1 MKWLALFTAGC
12 FLVLACYANG
22 RATNWTP
29 SQRAKPVVLYVQHQY
44 DTKGME
50 RLLARV
56 ERERVAAVL
65 AKVYGVNDDNM
76 DAYKKWGAR

>member
-1 MKWLALFTAGC
+1 MKWLTLFTAGC
-12 FLVLACYANG
+12 FLVLASYANG

-29 SQRAKPVVLYVQHQY
+29 SQKARPVVLYVQHQY

-65 AKVYGVNDDNM
+65 AKVYGVNVDNI
-76 DAYKKWGAR
+76 DSWRNW